1 MRWLSMGITLRDQ
14 DGHLRRSEDLL
25 ADVADAFARIEDPA
39 ERVRLAFKLFD
50 SEGVALV
57 NLLSDGSGALD
68 QMRERARDL
77 GIVLDEHLVRDAE
90 RARTELD
97 TLAQVV
103 SANLTRAALEAA
115 PVIADLSS
123 WLADVAGKAGIAWER
138 LFDAPEDKSLRTLR
152 YELDLTESTIAKL
165 QGRIDELRKSPTLGF
180 TTFIDTAQ
188 ISALQNKIDE
198 LSRVRGQTQARIAF
212 LEGPPEQPR
221 APGQTPPAPDDTAG
235 VKDRA
240 ERLQRIQE
248 GLESTLFSITHEGSE
263 RIIAEHE
270 RRVAEI
276 EALRAK
282 DGSNAEQVDRLI
294 EESAAVREAQL
305 SQLRA
310 KEAEAAD
317 KVRAANDR
325 VVEGLNAERAAL
337 TSTERERFVA
347 QALSRLSA
355 EATAQQ
361 RREVEELAGALYDEQ
376 QALQARQR
384 LMDEGRSVTDRTR
397 TATEQYAAEVEKL
410 DELLAAGAID
420 QQTYTRAVE
429 DANDRAL
436 RSSQAWTDGATRFLK
451 DYVAESQD
459 AASATERAF
468 GAGVLER
475 RGCPDRL
482 RHDRQAGD
490 QGPGG
495 QRARRHHPHG
505 GAPDHHRAD
514 RRAAAGRVRRRR
526 VRPVPR
532 GRRRGRA
539 AAGCATPTPASSST
553 RLATTP
559 AASPAPASCPTR
571 CRSSPGAASWWCRPS
586 GSCATRRRSASSG
599 RSR

>member
-1 MRWLSMGITLRDQ
+1 M
-14 DGHLRRSEDLL
+14 
-25 ADVADAFARIEDPA
+25 
-39 ERVRLAFKLFD
+39 RLAFKLFD

-115 PVIADLSS
+115 PVLADLSS

-188 ISALQNKIDE
+188 INALQSKIDE

-212 LEGPPEQPR
+212 LEGPPKEPP
-221 APGQTPPAPDDTAG
+221 APGQTPLGPDDTAG
-235 VKDRA
+235 VKDCA

-248 GLESTLFSITHEGSE
+248 GLESTLFGITHEGSE

-294 EESAAVREAQL
+294 EELAAVREAQL
-305 SQLRA
+305 SQLSA
-310 KEAEAAD
+310 KEAEAAE

-355 EATAQQ
+355 EATVAQ
-361 RREVEELAGALYDEQ
+361 RHEVEQLAGALYDEQ

-384 LMDEGRSVTDRTR
+384 LMDEGRSVVDRTR
-397 TATEQYAAEVEKL
+397 TATEQYAAEIAKL
-410 DELLAAGAID
+410 NELLAAGAIN

-429 DANDRAL
+429 EANDRAL
-436 RSSQAWTDGATRFLK
+436 RSSQAWTDGATRFLM
-451 DYVAESQD
+451 D
-459 AASATERAF
+459 
-468 GAGVLER
+468 
-475 RGCPDRL
+475 
-482 RHDRQAGD
+482 
-490 QGPGG
+490 
-495 QRARRHHPHG
+495 
-505 GAPDHHRAD
+505 
-514 RRAAAGRVRRRR
+514 
-526 VRPVPR
+526 
-532 GRRRGRA
+532 
-539 AAGCATPTPASSST
+539 
-553 RLATTP
+553 
-559 AASPAPASCPTR
+559 
-571 CRSSPGAASWWCRPS
+571 
-586 GSCATRRRSASSG
+586 
-599 RSR
+599 